1 VSFGELKTSHNNLKD
16 ICEKLMESQNSSH
29 VHEAVVVTM
38 VVGVTFDLLDS
49 PTSKPYPTKSLSS
62 KWIISLVI
70 GNVDCYDS
78 KITIENDVLMKKFN
92 ALTLDL
98 EKAYGGKAKLDF
110 ILGSQRRSLNREG
123 LGYVPKKGKNDFA
136 KKRLSL

>member
-1 VSFGELKTSHNNLKD
+1 
-16 ICEKLMESQNSSH
+16 MEAQNSSH

-38 VVGVTFDLLDS
+38 DVGVTFDLLDS

-78 KITIENDVLMKKFN
+78 QITIENDVLMKKFN

-98 EKAYGGKAKLDF
+98 EKAYGGKAKLDLF
-110 ILGSQRRSLNREG
+110 WEA
-123 LGYVPKKGKNDFA
+123 NDDHLIVRA
-136 KKRLSL
+136 LDMS